1 MKPFIDSAV
10 EAHFN
15 AYPAHVHKKMLV
27 LRDLLFKVAAETA
40 GVGEIQETL
49 KWGEPA
55 YVTAATKSGS
65 TIRMDWKSKQPEQ
78 LALYFNCHTTLVD
91 TFRTIFQNDFNFEG
105 NRAIVFDVTEDF
117 PMDALAFCI
126 GAALTYHAQ
135 KKSGNKN
142 LTAVRPK

>member
-1 MKPFIDSAV
+1 MTPFIDPAV

-15 AYPAHVHKKMLV
+15 AYPAHVRKKMLL
-27 LRDLLFKVAAETA
+27 LRELIFKVAAETD

-55 YVTAATKSGS
+55 YVTAASKSGS

-91 TFRTIFQNDFNFEG
+91 TFRTLFQSDFNFEG
-105 NRAIVFDVTEDF
+105 NRAIVFDVADDIQ
-117 PMDALAFCI
+117 MGALAFCI
-126 GAALTYHAQ
+126 GASLTYHAQ
-135 KKSGNKN
+135 KKSDNKKRAA
-142 LTAVRPK
+142 LRPL